1 MYYYQD
7 FKESPETNDFTC
19 YDIDWNVMDLYRIR
33 GIIIIVI
40 AGFGIVGNLC
50 SILVLQRLA
59 KKSGFNILL
68 LGLGT

>member
-1 MYYYQD
+1 
-7 FKESPETNDFTC
+7 
-19 YDIDWNVMDLYRIR
+19 MDLYRIR
-33 GIIIIVI
+33 GIIIIMI

-59 KKSGFNILL
+59 KKSGFNRLL